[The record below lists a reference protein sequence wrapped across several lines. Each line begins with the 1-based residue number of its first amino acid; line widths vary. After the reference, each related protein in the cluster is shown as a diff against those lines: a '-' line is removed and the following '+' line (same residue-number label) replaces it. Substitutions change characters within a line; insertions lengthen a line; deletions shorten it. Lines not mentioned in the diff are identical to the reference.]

1 MIRPALCGVAA
12 ALRGGAMPTVCL
24 LVLAGGCSNSGETA
38 SDAGG
43 AQAGEAGGAAGDRG
57 SAGDASGAGGA
68 GRSSAGRGSAGRPA
82 AGAGGEQGGSGG
94 DSSGSPDAGAGGT
107 LTVTGVMPA
116 ARSID
121 AATSAPIVID
131 FDRELDP
138 DSVTPQSLWAF
149 GRWSGPVRDGAY
161 AFSQDG
167 RTVTLTPPRAWTAG
181 DRVTVVLSHALAGAD
196 GTTLRAEGH
205 SFHFTTATV
214 ASAMTFSEVGRMST
228 RDDDGDGG
236 RTQAYGGAAAD
247 VNRDGF
253 LDLLI
258 VNEITADLR
267 IFLNRGDGT
276 GAFDTFTEDGIVPL
290 GQRASPSDTTDFDGD
305 GIVDL
310 VVANL
315 DANSVSIV
323 LGNGDGTMAKSQDL
337 PVSGEPR
344 GVAVADIDGDGDADV
359 VNTNADGDNMSIL
372 VNDGTGRFAEP
383 GDDAFFDAGHGMQT
397 VRREFGLGAGD
408 MDEDGILD
416 LVIGAHGIAMEGAGV
431 VVNRGLGDGGFAF
444 ASLQAPETSGW
455 QLAIGDLNGD
465 GHDDVATADGALS
478 NASPDTITILLGD
491 GAGSAAVHQSYTQ
504 DIAQPFAIDL
514 GDLDGDLD
522 LDVVV
527 SNYGADWQILENEG
541 DGTIAFARAV
551 NADTSASCAILVDI
565 DNDGDL
571 DAALVD
577 EVEDVLV
584 IMRQQ

>member
-1 MIRPALCGVAA
+1 MIRPAIVSFA
-12 ALRGGAMPTVCL
+12 CL
-24 LVLAGGCSNSGETA
+24 LVSASGCSDSGETA

-43 AQAGEAGGAAGDRG
+43 APAGEAGGAAGDRASPG
-57 SAGDASGAGGA
+57 GASGAGGA
-68 GRSSAGRGSAGRPA
+68 GAGRGGSAGGPA
-82 AGAGGEQGGSGG
+82 AGAGGTQQAGGGG
-94 DSSGSPDAGAGGT
+94 DAGALPDAGAAGT
-107 LTVTGVMPA
+107 LTVTSVEPA
-116 ARSID
+116 ARSLD
-121 AATSAPIVID
+121 AASNAKIAIH

-138 DSVTPQSLWAF
+138 ASVTPQSLWAF

-167 RTVTLTPPRAWTAG
+167 RTVTLTSPRPWTAG
-181 DRVTVVLSHALAGAD
+181 DRVTVVLSHALAAAD
-196 GTTLRAEGH
+196 GTTLRAEGF

-214 ASAMTFSEVGRMST
+214 ASAMTFSEIGRMST
-228 RDDDGDGG
+228 RDDDGNGG

-247 VNRDGF
+247 VDRDGF

-258 VNEITADLR
+258 VNEISADLR
-267 IFLNRGDGT
+267 IFMNRGDGT

-323 LGNGDGTMAKSQDL
+323 LGNGDGTLTKSQDL

-372 VNDGTGRFAEP
+372 VNDGTGQFAEP
-383 GDDAFFDAGHGMQT
+383 GDDAFFDAGHGMQI
-397 VRREFGLGAGD
+397 VHREFGLGAGD

-416 LVIGAHGIAMEGAGV
+416 MVIGAHGTAMEGSGV
-431 VVNRGLGDGGFAF
+431 VVNRGVGDGSFAF

-455 QLAIGDLNGD
+455 QLAIGDLDGD
-465 GHDDVATADGALS
+465 GHEDVATADGALS

-514 GDLDGDLD
+514 GDLDGDMD

-541 DGTIAFARAV
+541 DGTIAFAREV
-551 NADTSASCAILVDI
+551 SADLAASCAILVDI

-571 DAALVD
+571 DAALID
-577 EVEDVLV
+577 EIEDVLV

>member
-1 MIRPALCGVAA
+1 
-12 ALRGGAMPTVCL
+12 
-24 LVLAGGCSNSGETA
+24 
-38 SDAGG
+38 
-43 AQAGEAGGAAGDRG
+43 
-57 SAGDASGAGGA
+57 
-68 GRSSAGRGSAGRPA
+68 
-82 AGAGGEQGGSGG
+82 
-94 DSSGSPDAGAGGT
+94 
-107 LTVTGVMPA
+107 
-116 ARSID
+116 
-121 AATSAPIVID
+121 
-131 FDRELDP
+131 
-138 DSVTPQSLWAF
+138 
-149 GRWSGPVRDGAY
+149 
-161 AFSQDG
+161 
-167 RTVTLTPPRAWTAG
+167 VTLTPPRAWTAG

-196 GTTLRAEGH
+196 ETTLRAEGH

-214 ASAMTFSEVGRMST
+214 ASAMTFSEVDRMST

-258 VNEITADLR
+258 VNEISADLR
-267 IFLNRGDGT
+267 IFMNRGDGT

-323 LGNGDGTMAKSQDL
+323 LGNGDGTLTKSQDL

-359 VNTNADGDNMSIL
+359 VNTNADGDNLSIL
-372 VNDGTGRFAEP
+372 VNDGTGQFAEP
-383 GDDAFFDAGHGMQT
+383 GDDAFFDAGHGMVA

-416 LVIGAHGIAMEGAGV
+416 MVIGAHGIAMEGSGV

-465 GHDDVATADGALS
+465 GHEDVATADGALS

-541 DGTIAFARAV
+541 DGTLVFARAV

-571 DAALVD
+571 DAALID
-577 EVEDVLV
+577 EIEDVLV
-584 IMRQQ
+584 IMRQE

>member
-1 MIRPALCGVAA
+1 MIRYSLVG
-12 ALRGGAMPTVCL
+12 L
-24 LVLAGGCSNSGETA
+24 LVLCGCSDSGEA
-38 SDAGG
+38 AQDAGG
-43 AQAGEAGGAAGDRG
+43 AQAGEPGGTAGVDRG
-57 SAGDASGAGGA
+57 SAGEASGAGG
-68 GRSSAGRGSAGRPA
+68 SSAGRGGSAGRPA
-82 AGAGGEQGGSGG
+82 AGAGGEPGGGNGG
-94 DSSGSPDAGAGGT
+94 DSGASADAGTVGGT
-107 LTVTGVMPA
+107 LTVTSVEPA
-116 ARSID
+116 ARSLD
-121 AATSAPIVID
+121 AATSAPIVIH
-131 FDRELDP
+131 FDRELDQA
-138 DSVTPQSLWAF
+138 SVTPQSLWAF

-167 RTVTLTPPRAWTAG
+167 RSVTLTPPRAWTAG

-196 GTTLRAEGH
+196 GTTLRAEGY

-214 ASAMTFSEVGRMST
+214 ASGMTFTEIGRMST
-228 RDDDGDGG
+228 RDDNGNGG

-247 VNRDGF
+247 VNGDGF

-258 VNEITADLR
+258 VNEISADLR
-267 IFLNRGDGT
+267 IFMNRGDGT

-290 GQRASPSDTTDFDGD
+290 GERASPSDTTDFDGD
-305 GIVDL
+305 GIVDI

-315 DANSVSIV
+315 NANNVSIV
-323 LGNGDGTMAKSQDL
+323 LGNGDGTMTKSQDL
-337 PVSGEPR
+337 AVSGEPR

-372 VNDGTGRFAEP
+372 VNDGTGQFAEP
-383 GDDAFFDAGHGMQT
+383 GDDAFFDSGHGMET
-397 VRREFGLGAGD
+397 VHREFGLGAGD

-416 LVIGAHGIAMEGAGV
+416 VVIGAHGIAMEGSGV
-431 VVNRGLGDGGFAF
+431 VVNRGVGDGSFAF

-465 GHDDVATADGALS
+465 GHEDVATADGALS
-478 NASPDTITILLGD
+478 SASPDTITILLGD

-504 DIAQPFAIDL
+504 SIAQPFAIDL
-514 GDLDGDLD
+514 GDLDGDSD

-541 DGTIAFARAV
+541 DGTIAFAREV
-551 NADTSASCAILVDI
+551 SADLAASCAILVDI

-571 DAALVD
+571 DSVLID
-577 EVEDVLV
+577 EIEDVLV